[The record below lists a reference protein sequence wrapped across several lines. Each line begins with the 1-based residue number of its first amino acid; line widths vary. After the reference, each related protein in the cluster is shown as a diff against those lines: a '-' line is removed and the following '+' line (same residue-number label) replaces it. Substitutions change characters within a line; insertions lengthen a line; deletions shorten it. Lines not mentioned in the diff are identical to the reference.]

1 MQWSRDSHAH
11 RFSDTCWPCTPVGPE
26 TQVHRPLGRDS
37 LRKCIGT
44 KAYGST
50 QTFAHTSLGMLKW
63 TCQIGKGRHVCTGR
77 NAQTSVRAR
86 MYEAP
91 QGKTYPNTRV
101 PPLEKVFFFFFQ
113 QKRCKSGYQ
122 NMVASR
128 PSCPWGHVGHVQRS
142 HGEATHGESEGSCS
156 PEL

>member
-101 PPLEKVFFFFFQ
+101 PPLEKVFFFFFSTEKM
-113 QKRCKSGYQ
+113 QKWIPKHGGIPALMPVGAR
-122 NMVASR
+122 R
-128 PSCPWGHVGHVQRS
+128 PRS
-142 HGEATHGESEGSCS
+142 EVPRGSHS
-156 PEL
+156 W